1 MNGSQIMETNTGSRK
16 ITTWQKAGKKSM
28 VNGITCVL
36 QEVWQRMYG
45 RQGAEGNWYYLG
57 PDGVMLTNTTTPDG
71 YRVGADGVWIQ

>member
-45 RQGAEGNWYYLG
+45 RQGQKVTGITWVRTESCLQI
-57 PDGVMLTNTTTPDG
+57 PRLRMVTE
-71 YRVGADGVWIQ
+71 

>member
-1 MNGSQIMETNTGSRK
+1 MNGSQIMEKNTGSRK

-45 RQGAEGNWYYLG
+45 RQGQKVTGMIYVFSLG
-57 PDGVMLTNTTTPDG
+57 YVLSVVFERNLGGSFVNGL
-71 YRVGADGVWIQ
+71 